1 MADWAA
7 AVFTARFRRFA
18 GLRLSSRSSQ
28 RRMVSRPTSI
38 PISRSPPTSD
48 STDSPACLNCSNSS
62 RCGSNCAVAWLR
74 GCRAWA
80 TAWAR
85 VVGRGVSCGE
95 WVGNDMGGDG
105 AQYAWSLSRA
115 RGAPRARAKRKRLD
129 VGVLPYS
136 FVLFL
141 SDESG
146 YISSLVSD
154 WVVGLVN
161 SLSLVRCYLVN
172 CWRSCSAVEPFGSDS
187 LVECSARFYISGEQT
202 LIARG
207 GGC

>member
-1 MADWAA
+1 MAGWAA
-7 AVFTARFRRFA
+7 AGFTARFRRFA

-38 PISRSPPTSD
+38 PINRRPPTSD

-85 VVGRGVSCGE
+85 VVGRRGLSEE
-95 WVGNDMGGDG
+95 WMGNDMVADG

-115 RGAPRARAKRKRLD
+115 RGAPRARSKRKRLD

-141 SDESG
+141 SDESD

-154 WVVGLVN
+154 WVVGLIN
-161 SLSLVRCYLVN
+161 SLSLVRCYLGYY
-172 CWRSCSAVEPFGSDS
+172 WRSCSTVEPFSSDS
-187 LVECSARFYISGEQT
+187 LMGCSARCYISGEQT
-202 LIARG
+202 LAARG
-207 GGC
+207 GRC

>member
-1 MADWAA
+1 MAGWAA
-7 AVFTARFRRFA
+7 AGFAARFRRFA
-18 GLRLSSRSSQ
+18 GLRRSSRSSQ
-28 RRMVSRPTSI
+28 RRMVSRPISI
-38 PISRSPPTSD
+38 PISRRPPTND
-48 STDSPACLNCSNSS
+48 STDSPACLNCSNSE

-85 VVGRGVSCGE
+85 VVGRGGLSGE
-95 WVGNDMGGDG
+95 WVGNDIETDG

-115 RGAPRARAKRKRLD
+115 RGAPGARSKRKRLD

-141 SDESG
+141 SDESD

-154 WVVGLVN
+154 WVVGLIN
-161 SLSLVRCYLVN
+161 SLSLVRCYLGYY
-172 CWRSCSAVEPFGSDS
+172 WRSCSAVGSFSSDS
-187 LVECSARFYISGEQT
+187 LVECSARFYLSGEQT
-202 LIARG
+202 LAARG
-207 GGC
+207 SGC